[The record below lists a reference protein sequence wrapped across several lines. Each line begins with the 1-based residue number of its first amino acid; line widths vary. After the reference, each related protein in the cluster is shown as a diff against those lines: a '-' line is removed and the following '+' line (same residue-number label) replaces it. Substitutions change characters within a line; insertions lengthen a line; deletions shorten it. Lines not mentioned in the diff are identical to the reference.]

1 MNYTLSDELQAEFED
16 MLGDDY
22 PTVESAIKGMIKL
35 NDYLTERNKILTDRM
50 KIVRVENV

>member
-1 MNYTLSDELQAEFED
+1 MNYTLNDELQGYFED

-22 PTVESAIKGMIKL
+22 PTVERAIEGMIKR
-35 NDYLTERNKILTDRM
+35 NDYLTERNKILTDKM